1 MINRNSKLQHSSIRM
16 NKKLI
21 AWLSGAAAFA
31 TTLSVGLI
39 IVGQYYG
46 IPDLKKNVDDIKDE
60 QVKQGK
66 AIARIEGSLIRNK
79 EINSY
84 ENEAYVRSGVSNYFN
99 GVR

>member
-1 MINRNSKLQHSSIRM
+1 MINRKLHNSSIRM

-21 AWLSGAAAFA
+21 AWLSIAASFVA
-31 TTLSVGLI
+31 TLSVGLV

-46 IPDLKKNVDDIKDE
+46 IPDLKQNVTEIKKE
-60 QVKQGK
+60 QIEQGK

-84 ENEAYVRSGVSNYFN
+84 ENEAYVSSGVSNSFN